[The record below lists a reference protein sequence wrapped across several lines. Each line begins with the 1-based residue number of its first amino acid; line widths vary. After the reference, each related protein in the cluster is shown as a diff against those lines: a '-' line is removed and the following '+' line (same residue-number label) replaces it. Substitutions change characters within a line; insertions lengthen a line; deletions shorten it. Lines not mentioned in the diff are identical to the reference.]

1 MENAT
6 GQRDPQTYAI
16 IGACMEVHRELG
28 HGFLEAVYHEALQ
41 RELKLRDVP
50 FRHEVELPV
59 SYKGESLICSY
70 KCNLL
75 CFEDIVVE
83 IKAISRLTSGDEAQL
98 INYLK
103 ASSIQR
109 GILIN
114 FGTPSLQYKR
124 LIRTHIGQSAFPSPS
139 SSI

>member
-1 MENAT
+1 MGKAT
-6 GQRDPQTYAI
+6 NQRDPQTYAI

-59 SYKGESLICSY
+59 SYKGESLKCFY
-70 KCNLL
+70 KCDLL

-83 IKAISRLTSGDEAQL
+83 IKAISQLTTGDEAQL

-103 ASSIQR
+103 ASNIQR
-109 GILIN
+109 GVLIN

-124 LIRTHIGQSAFPSPS
+124 LIRTHNKQTIPPKPSIS
-139 SSI
+139 T

>member
-1 MENAT
+1 MGKAT
-6 GQRDPQTYAI
+6 NQRDPQTYAI

-41 RELKLRDVP
+41 RELKLCDVP

-59 SYKGESLICSY
+59 SYKGESLKCFY
-70 KCNLL
+70 KCDLL

-83 IKAISRLTSGDEAQL
+83 IKAISQLTTGDEAQL

-103 ASSIQR
+103 ASNIQR
-109 GILIN
+109 GVLIN

-124 LIRTHIGQSAFPSPS
+124 LIRTHNKQTIPTKPSIS
-139 SSI
+139 T